1 MTLNEIQ
8 KRITDIEYELF
19 ISINKGHRPSIG
31 YQYND
36 LRVEVN
42 ILRCLYF
49 GNDSKFCKKTKEGLR
64 PSFYLIITLSSFT
77 VRR

>member
-8 KRITDIEYELF
+8 KRIIDIEYELF
-19 ISINKGHRPSIG
+19 MSINKGHRPSIG
-31 YQYND
+31 DQYND

-49 GNDSKFCKKTKEGLR
+49 GNDSKFCKKTKEGL
-64 PSFYLIITLSSFT
+64 
-77 VRR
+77 

>member
-19 ISINKGHRPSIG
+19 KSVREGHRPHIG
-31 YQYND
+31 DQYND

-42 ILRCLYF
+42 ILRCMYF
-49 GNDSKFCKKTKEGLR
+49 GYDSKFCNKTKEGL
-64 PSFYLIITLSSFT
+64 
-77 VRR
+77 

>member
-19 ISINKGHRPSIG
+19 KSVREGHRPHIG
-31 YQYND
+31 DQYND

-42 ILRCLYF
+42 ILRCMHF
-49 GNDSKFCKKTKEGLR
+49 GYDSKFCNKTKEGL
-64 PSFYLIITLSSFT
+64 
-77 VRR
+77 